1 MLRIFLPVLIAGLLL
16 GHTPLA
22 TAEDGV
28 VYRWRDAAGEM
39 HFDQIPPR
47 GVPYD
52 IISPSGAKATE
63 LTPSGNKINKS
74 GLSGDTE
81 AFLER
86 AQAEREAKEKAKA
99 AEKQAKLKAER
110 QCKQARERH
119 QFLEERTARRLVVK
133 ADDGN
138 YARLEEDE
146 FLKRLNDAQQ
156 AIDQYC
162 K

>member
-22 TAEDGV
+22 TAEGGV

-99 AEKQAKLKAER
+99 AEKQANRPASATSFSKNAPLAGWLSR
-110 QCKQARERH
+110 Q
-119 QFLEERTARRLVVK
+119 TM
-133 ADDGN
+133 
-138 YARLEEDE
+138 
-146 FLKRLNDAQQ
+146 
-156 AIDQYC
+156 AITHASR
-162 K
+162 KTNFSNA

>member
-22 TAEDGV
+22 TAEGGV

-39 HFDQIPPR
+39 H
-47 GVPYD
+47 
-52 IISPSGAKATE
+52 
-63 LTPSGNKINKS
+63 
-74 GLSGDTE
+74 
-81 AFLER
+81 FLER